1 MRGAIFSTATI
12 AILGLAFGL
21 SRSSPARPAANG
33 QSTSNGQYQVK
44 IDNFSF
50 GPVSLTVPVGATVTW
65 TNQDDVPHTVVSTDG
80 KDIKSPVLDTDQKF
94 THTFAQAGTYGYY
107 CSIHPK
113 MIGKVIVQWVESEGA
128 L

>member
-1 MRGAIFSTATI
+1 LDKENDIMKQAMLSAVTAVVV
-12 AILGLAFGL
+12 ALALGLSKGSQAG
-21 SRSSPARPAANG
+21 PAPNG
-33 QSTSNGQYQVK
+33 QKTSNEQYQVR

-50 GPVSLTVPVGATVTW
+50 GPATLTVPVGATVAW

-94 THTFAQAGTYGYY
+94 THTFAQAGTYAYY

-113 MIGKVIVQWVESEGA
+113 MTGKVIVQ
-128 L
+128 